1 MRAEH
6 DATLARLYDTEN
18 QADKAIVHAVQE
30 VASDR
35 QLPMAVIA
43 SAWCLHKGVNP
54 IMGLNSKKRID
65 DAVLATKTKL
75 TMDEIAKLEAAYQP
89 KNVIGY

>member
-6 DATLARLYDTEN
+6 DATLARLYGTAN
-18 QADKAIVHAVQE
+18 QADKAIVDAVQE

-43 SAWCLHKGVNP
+43 AAWCLHKGVNP

-65 DAVLATKTKL
+65 EAVLATKTML
-75 TMDEIAKLEAAYQP
+75 TSDEIAKLEAAYQP